1 MPSLSDKLKSL
12 GVHVGPGE
20 ITPPP
25 PKKQALL
32 DEVLGGSLEQ
42 TAHGEVYLIQS
53 LYPPHFQVGQKS
65 LLASPALALLAAW
78 SGEPR
83 IKDYN
88 LESFAFL
95 DTETTG
101 LFGGTG
107 TYTFLIGVGRFV
119 AEQFVLT
126 QFFMRDPSDEPAI
139 LIALEELLSSCQSL
153 VTFNGKAFD
162 LPLLKTRFIT
172 RGWRNPLA
180 DFAHL
185 DLLHL
190 ARRLWKDR
198 LPSRTLGNL
207 EVQILGVR
215 RTAEDIPGWMIPEI
229 YFEYLRSGD
238 PLPLK
243 NVIYHN
249 AMDVLSL
256 ASLFV
261 HSSWLLADPLDGK
274 VQEGSDLIA
283 MAKLFE
289 NLGDLDMAI
298 ELYRRGIESNA
309 PEEALVAALSRL
321 ASIHKRRGNF
331 EQAELFWQ
339 AAASHNDISAFV
351 ELAKYYEHHVQD
363 YDQALKWTSS
373 ALMLVRSPRAN
384 PSLGMLW
391 EQELIHRLE
400 RISKKL
406 QASARRSE
414 HNEHD

>member
-1 MPSLSDKLKSL
+1 MPTLSDKLKSL
-12 GVHVGPGE
+12 GVKVGPGE
-20 ITPPP
+20 ITPPV
-25 PKKQALL
+25 PKKPDLL
-32 DEVLGGSLEQ
+32 DQVLGGSLEH
-42 TAHGEVYLIQS
+42 TPHGDVYLIKSVYPSGYQS
-53 LYPPHFQVGQKS
+53 GQES
-65 LLASPALALLAAW
+65 LFASPALALLAAW
-78 SGEPR
+78 SGDER

-107 TYTFLIGVGRFV
+107 TYTFLIGVGHYE
-119 AEQFVLT
+119 ADQFLLT

-139 LIALEELLSSCQSL
+139 LIALEELLSAYKSL

-162 LPLLKTRFIT
+162 IPLLKTRFIT
-172 RGWRNPLA
+172 RGWRNPLV

-207 EVQILGVR
+207 EVQILGIT
-215 RTAEDIPGWMIPEI
+215 RTTEDIPGWMIPEI
-229 YFEYLRSGD
+229 YFEFLRSGD
-238 PLPLK
+238 PQPLK

-261 HSSWLLADPLDGK
+261 HSSWILADPLDGK
-274 VQEGSDLIA
+274 IQDASDLIA

-289 NLGDLDMAI
+289 NIGDPEMAI
-298 ELYRRGIESNA
+298 ELYRRGIESIA
-309 PEEALVAALSRL
+309 PEDALISALSRL
-321 ASIHKRRGNF
+321 ASIHKRRGEF
-331 EQAELFWQ
+331 QQAELCWQ
-339 AAASHNDISAFV
+339 AAASHHDISAFV

-363 YDQALKWTSS
+363 YAQALQWTSS
-373 ALMLVRSPRAN
+373 ALMLVQGTQHNTYLR
-384 PSLGMLW
+384 MTW
-391 EQELIHRLE
+391 EKELTHRLE
-400 RISKKL
+400 RISKKA
-406 QASARRSE
+406 QIPSRRSTRSE
-414 HNEHD
+414 HD